1 MKASHEGTDAAT
13 PQAAGPLGDVLAA
26 ALERVRDR
34 NPKAVEFTR
43 AIPSPHAACPS
54 CGHDMIATCVTAT
67 FLRAGLADINYTCKK
82 CHAQIQR
89 TVNQT
94 SLRHPIAR

>member
-1 MKASHEGTDAAT
+1 MTASQERTGADT

-34 NPKAVEFTR
+34 DSKVVEFAR
-43 AIPSPHAACPS
+43 AIPSSYAACPS
-54 CGHDMIATCVTAT
+54 CGHDMIATSVTPT
-67 FLRAGLADINYTCKK
+67 FLRAGCADINYTCMK

-89 TVNQT
+89 TVKSN
-94 SLRHPIAR
+94 

>member
-1 MKASHEGTDAAT
+1 MTASHERTGAAT

-34 NPKAVEFTR
+34 DSKVVEFAR
-43 AIPSPHAACPS
+43 AIPSPYAACPS
-54 CGHDMIATCVTAT
+54 CGHDMIATSVTPT
-67 FLRAGLADINYTCKK
+67 FLRAGCADINYTCMK

-89 TVNQT
+89 TVKSN
-94 SLRHPIAR
+94 

>member
-1 MKASHEGTDAAT
+1 MKASHERTGPAT

-34 NPKAVEFTR
+34 HSKVVELTG

-54 CGHDMIATCVTAT
+54 CGQDMIATCVTPT
-67 FLRAGLADINYTCKK
+67 FLRAGCADINYTCKK
-82 CHAQIQR
+82 CHAQIRR
-89 TVNQT
+89 TVK
-94 SLRHPIAR
+94 SS

>member
-1 MKASHEGTDAAT
+1 MNASHERTGAAT

-34 NPKAVEFTR
+34 HSKVVEFTR

-54 CGHDMIATCVTAT
+54 CGHDMIATSVMPT
-67 FLRAGLADINYTCKK
+67 FLRAGCADINYTCKK

-89 TVNQT
+89 TVKSN
-94 SLRHPIAR
+94 